1 MLRQLPFAI
10 LRCILL
16 CVILVITACS
26 EDDGYE
32 EPPTTVDPTDD
43 DPVDDGNTG
52 GENETLVVFNPAEVP
67 YQNLSD
73 YNFFQGDISNLI
85 PQDDVLP
92 YDLQSPLFSDY
103 AKKKRFIWMPS
114 GVSASYTSDASL
126 LDFPN
131 GTVLI
136 KNFYYIN
143 VQPSNTTK
151 IIETRV
157 MYKLN
162 NTWEF
167 AEYVWNE
174 DQTNAVLDMDGS
186 FTDITWVN
194 DANETQTINYRIPS
208 EGECFTCHKK
218 NDQPIPIGLKP
229 QNINKVFAYTDGEM
243 NQLEKF
249 QFQGYLDSYP
259 SNIQT
264 VVMWDDTSA
273 DITER
278 VRAYIDINCA
288 HCHAEGSHCDYRP
301 MRFAYNETAIA
312 ENLGICVTPDEN
324 IGDQF
329 THIIASGNAAR
340 SVLYERISSTDEAV
354 RMPLLGRTVNH
365 EEGAALIQE
374 WINSLEPS
382 CN

>member
-1 MLRQLPFAI
+1 MLRQLPIA
-10 LRCILL
+10 LL
-16 CVILVITACS
+16 KCGLLSLVLLISACT
-26 EDDGYE
+26 EDDSYE
-32 EPPTTVDPTDD
+32 EPPVTVDPTDD

-52 GENETLVVFNPAEVP
+52 GQNETLVVFNPTEVP

-73 YNFFQGDISNLI
+73 YNFFQGDISNLT

-114 GVSASYTSDASL
+114 GVSANYTSDTSL
-126 LDFPN
+126 LNFPN

-136 KNFYYIN
+136 KNFSYSN
-143 VQPSNTTK
+143 VQPSISTK
-151 IIETRV
+151 IIETRI

-162 NTWEF
+162 NTWKF

-174 DQTNAVLDMDGS
+174 AQTNATLDMDGS

-194 DANETQTINYRIPS
+194 DANETQSVNYRIPS

-229 QNINKVFAYTDGEM
+229 QNINKTYSYSDGDM
-243 NQLEKF
+243 NQLEKL
-249 QFQGYLDSYP
+249 QFQGYLESYP
-259 SNIQT
+259 STIQT
-264 VVMWDDTSA
+264 VVKWDDTSA

-301 MRFAYNETAIA
+301 MRFAYNETSIS

-340 SVLYERISSTDEAV
+340 SVLYERISSTDEAI